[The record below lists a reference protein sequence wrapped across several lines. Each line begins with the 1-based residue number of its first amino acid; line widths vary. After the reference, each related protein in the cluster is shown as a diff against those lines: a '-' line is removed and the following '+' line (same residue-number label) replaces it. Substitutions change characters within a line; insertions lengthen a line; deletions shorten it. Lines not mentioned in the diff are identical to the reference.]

1 MQAVTM
7 SHLTQ
12 DYANDDTE
20 QIPCDDEEQ
29 IRGNDQE
36 ELEQFPE
43 WMIEIR
49 KGRRA
54 KTFGKFQRDEMT
66 HTTRKVFWLTV
77 TGIREVK
84 FDICAIGSEAQDVK
98 FPVAD

>member
-12 DYANDDTE
+12 EYANDDTE

-77 TGIREVK
+77 TGIREV
-84 FDICAIGSEAQDVK
+84 DLGTGTLHREAQDVK
-98 FPVAD
+98 VPVAD